1 MKVVAEGVEKPEHLV
16 LLRLK
21 GCTYV
26 QGYVFAKPLEAD
38 RVADFISAFRYVA
51 PKRIKKV
58 ANG

>member
-1 MKVVAEGVEKPEHLV
+1 
-16 LLRLK
+16 LRLK

-51 PKRIKKV
+51 AKRIKKV